1 MSSGNHLVDIAEFL
15 ENLEKRAEKRDQDYR
30 EEYEE

>member
-1 MSSGNHLVDIAEFL
+1 MSSGNYLVDIAEFL
-15 ENLEKRAEKRDQDYR
+15 ENLEKRAEKRDQDR

>member
-1 MSSGNHLVDIAEFL
+1 MSSGNYLVDIAEML
-15 ENLEKRAEKRDQDYR
+15 ENLEKRAEKRDQDR